1 MVRFLGCGSQFL
13 GCDFFFLLLFIAA
26 MDLAGGGDGGWFWYG
41 WVDVVAGSVGLRERE
56 REREREK
63 IKNEYLNEVLK
74 KNRSFSVSLALN

>member
-1 MVRFLGCGSQFL
+1 
-13 GCDFFFLLLFIAA
+13 

-41 WVDVVAGSVGLRERE
+41 WVDVVAGSAGLRE